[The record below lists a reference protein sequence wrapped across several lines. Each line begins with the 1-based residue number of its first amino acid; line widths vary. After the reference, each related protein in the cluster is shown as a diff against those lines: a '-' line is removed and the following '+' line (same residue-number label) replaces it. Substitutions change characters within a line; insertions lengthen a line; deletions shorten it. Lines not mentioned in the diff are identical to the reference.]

1 MCRCCVA
8 KKAFAALGI
17 WPLNRNVFTAADF
30 VGSLVTD
37 KPQIGISL
45 EVPDTLPESDGIGSE
60 KALSTVGPAS
70 SQSEDIRVTS
80 PQPVTGTDG
89 NDNGGE
95 SFTETAHGGQL

>member
-1 MCRCCVA
+1 M
-8 KKAFAALGI
+8 
-17 WPLNRNVFTAADF
+17 NRNVFIAADF

-80 PQPVTGTDG
+80 PQPVTVTGTDG
-89 NDNGGE
+89 NDNGGK